1 MALPEGLE
9 LDPLGDWSIQ
19 GRHTFFLP
27 AKMDRIAGWLDKDW
41 VRLWGWGWVRV
52 IKKYCSFNPI
62 KYYFI

>member
-52 IKKYCSFNPI
+52 WVWVWVWVRVWYNA
-62 KYYFI
+62 